1 VSTVRH
7 AGRDIPVLIHPEPY
21 PHPAEEILEEYAFN
35 RLGDAQAAALEEH
48 ILICADCQKN
58 LEDIDEYILLMKTA
72 TAEYA
77 ARPTVI
83 RPALAVKVTWL
94 AAAAFIVLVSVPGL
108 LKALGRWRA
117 EPAST
122 TAPVVLAALRGGDN
136 TTIAQGPAERPL
148 ELSMEAADLPDAAY
162 RVEVV
167 NAVGERE
174 WGGAPTASHGTLS
187 VEITKGLKPGT
198 HWVRLFASRGDLVRE
213 FGLRLR

>member
-1 VSTVRH
+1 
-7 AGRDIPVLIHPEPY
+7 VLIHSEAPT
-21 PHPAEEILEEYAFN
+21 HPAEEILEEYAFN
-35 RLGDAQAAALEEH
+35 RLGDTQATALEEH

-58 LEDIDEYILLMKTA
+58 LEDIDEYILLMKAA

-77 ARPTVI
+77 ARPKAI
-83 RPALAVKVTWL
+83 RPALAAKVTWV
-94 AAAAFIVLVSVPGL
+94 AAAALIVLVSVPTL
-108 LKALGRWRA
+108 MKALGQWRA
-117 EPAST
+117 EPAPT

-136 TTIAQGPAERPL
+136 TTIAQGPAGRPL
-148 ELSMEAADLPDAAY
+148 ELSMEAKDLPDAAAI
-162 RVEVV
+162 RIEVV

-174 WGGAPTASHGTLS
+174 WGGAPTASNGTLS

>member
-1 VSTVRH
+1 
-7 AGRDIPVLIHPEPY
+7 VLTHPEP
-21 PHPAEEILEEYAFN
+21 PLHPAEEILEEYAFN

-58 LEDIDEYILLMKTA
+58 LEDIDEYILLMKAA

-77 ARPTVI
+77 ARPKAI
-83 RPALAVKVTWL
+83 RPALAVKVTWV
-94 AAAAFIVLVSVPGL
+94 AAAALIVLFSVPGL
-108 LKALGRWRA
+108 MKALGRWRT
-117 EPAST
+117 EPASS

-136 TTIAQGPAERPL
+136 TTIAQGPAGRPL
-148 ELSMEAADLPDAAY
+148 ELSMEAKDLPDAAAI

-174 WGGAPTASHGTLS
+174 WGGAPTASNGTLS
-187 VEITKGLKPGT
+187 VEITAGLKPGT